1 MENSA
6 QTRPN
11 YVFTW
16 KGALV
21 LFFGGFVP
29 LLGFS
34 VLNVLSMIAFGKNFQ
49 YENWY
54 LILSNALMWVGAIYA
69 FDYFI
74 CRPSTGKKLSFN
86 FSTKNV
92 STYLLIFPL
101 MLGMM
106 FIAEYFTE
114 LIPTTGPVFG
124 ELYEWFSQLMQMLSE
139 DPLTM
144 IVMAVVMAPIFE
156 EIVFRGIIQ
165 KGLQKGGLSPIT
177 SIWISAI
184 FFGIIHGNPWQFVG
198 AVLLGYV
205 LGLVYYRTKSLLMPI
220 LLHAFNN
227 ALSSILIMYSGTESF
242 SQFFGIPSYAL
253 LGIGVVLFA
262 FFFYLFTEKYEIHHA
277 D

>member
-1 MENSA
+1 MENFA
-6 QTRPN
+6 PIRPK

-21 LFFGGFVP
+21 LFFGGFIP

-34 VLNVLSMIAFGKNFQ
+34 FLNVLSTMVFGKNFQ
-49 YENWY
+49 YENLY
-54 LILSNALMWVGAIYA
+54 FILSNAAMWIGAIYA

-74 CRPSTGKKLSFN
+74 CRPTTGKKLSFN
-86 FSTKNV
+86 FSTKNL

-114 LIPTTGPVFG
+114 LLPTTGPVFG
-124 ELYEWFSQLMQMLSE
+124 ELYEWFSQLINMFTQE
-139 DPLTM
+139 PITM
-144 IVMAVVMAPIFE
+144 IVMAVVMAPLFE
-156 EIVFRGIIQ
+156 EVVFRGIIQ
-165 KGLQKGGLSPIT
+165 KGLQNAGISPLK
-177 SIWISAI
+177 SIWISA
-184 FFGIIHGNPWQFVG
+184 FLFGLIHGNPWQFVG

-227 ALSSILIMYSGTESF
+227 ALSSILIMYVGTESF
-242 SQFFGIPSYAL
+242 SEFFGIPSLVL
-253 LGIGVVLFA
+253 LGVGVVLFGI
-262 FFFYLFTEKYEIHHA
+262 FFYLFTEKYEIHHA
-277 D
+277 E

>member
-34 VLNVLSMIAFGKNFQ
+34 VLNVLSMMAFGKNFQ

-165 KGLQKGGLSPIT
+165 KGLQNGGLSPIT

-262 FFFYLFTEKYEIHHA
+262 VFFYLFTEKYEIHHA

>member
-34 VLNVLSMIAFGKNFQ
+34 VLNVLSMMAFGINFQ
-49 YENWY
+49 YENLY

-124 ELYEWFSQLMQMLSE
+124 ELYEWFSQLMQMLSQ

-144 IVMAVVMAPIFE
+144 ILMAVVMAPIFE

-165 KGLQKGGLSPIT
+165 KGLQNGGLGPIT

-242 SQFFGIPSYAL
+242 SQFFGIPSIAL
-253 LGIGVVLFA
+253 LGIGVVIFA
-262 FFFYLFTEKYEIHHA
+262 VCFYLFTEKYEIHHA